1 MLFDNIAYRVLG
13 TRDYAKLFL
22 WVPKILFQ
30 MVQKWPGTE
39 HFRIKAFISS
49 LLCGSLMAFIA
60 VGLYN
65 DMEFDINAID
75 KNMYNLALIIST
87 FQASYK
93 TIVMWY
99 KASELKELL
108 DDIITK
114 FWPYNLAGEDLSK
127 RLKTFYFIIMIVML
141 SLLSAAF
148 LFGIVFLVVPL
159 FAEKRQLPFPAKYSF
174 DWSPSPIYQLVYLSH
189 TIGFLVVMVSCILGV
204 DCMFLGIGASAVTQY
219 RILQRAFAYYNAPEM
234 REVGQK
240 LKELDR
246 EGYASVY
253 DDKAEYFTRCLNHH
267 LLLLKI
273 VKNMNSVFSLIVLVQ
288 LLCSVSGLCLGTY
301 MMTRDEFTADKLIL
315 AAVLALG
322 YLDQLMV
329 YCIIGNE
336 LNYQASLLPEYIYK
350 SNWGELENRSL
361 QRDVI
366 FLIQHSQ
373 RVPQLSAYG
382 LYDINMNSFVKVL
395 KLAFSF
401 YTLLSNI
408 SN

>member
-267 LLLLKI
+267 LLLLK
-273 VKNMNSVFSLIVLVQ
+273 
-288 LLCSVSGLCLGTY
+288 Y
-301 MMTRDEFTADKLIL
+301 DEFTADKLIL